1 MSGHHGKSSHH
12 HEHGHSHK
20 TPIQRHGKWFVVA
33 VVLMIV
39 GMVIYVVSMDE
50 EIQPDGDGQPRVPA
64 DAPAE

>member
-1 MSGHHGKSSHH
+1 MSQHHGKPSHEH
-12 HEHGHSHK
+12 KHGHSHK
-20 TPIQRHGKWFVVA
+20 TPIQRHGKWFVLA

-50 EIQPDGDGQPRVPA
+50 EIQPGGGDQVPA